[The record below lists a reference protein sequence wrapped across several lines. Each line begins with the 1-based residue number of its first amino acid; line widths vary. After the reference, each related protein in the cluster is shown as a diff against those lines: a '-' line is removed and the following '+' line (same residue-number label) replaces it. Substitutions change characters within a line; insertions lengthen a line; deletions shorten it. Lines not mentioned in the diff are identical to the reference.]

1 MLRITLDVFSGLPNP
16 SWFLSDKQEAD
27 LLERILAEPT
37 LVRPVFAD
45 HLKLGFRGYI
55 VEVLKEN
62 SLTRRKRFPTYFR
75 ISSTANAAGL
85 WLLHTSEQLDSE
97 VTDFLRE
104 IVEQDIRFPRPMA
117 APEESKPSSPSEKG
131 AGQSCVSSYLSS
143 DTDFSFWNDSSYHL
157 QYNNCYNYAAAY
169 RSNTFAQPGKISGH
183 PFTGLPSCGNVSSA
197 IRSDGWFD
205 GCQSTH
211 NLSVALVIAPNAD
224 FHFYR
229 LCVNGHW
236 CHKQGH
242 LPARNTD
249 DSGFLITNPETC
261 DRGPYT
267 DFCGYFYADNDI
279 MFVS

>member
-16 SWFLSDKQEAD
+16 SWFLTDKQEAD

-37 LVRPVFAD
+37 LVRPVFSGD
-45 HLKLGFRGYI
+45 LKLGFRGYI

-85 WLLHTSEQLDSE
+85 WLLHTSEQLDSG

-104 IVEQDIRFPRPMA
+104 VVEQDIRFPHPIA
-117 APEESKPSSPSEKG
+117 APEESRPPTEKG

-143 DTDFSFWNDSSYHL
+143 DTDFSFWNDTTYHL
-157 QYNNCYNYAAAY
+157 QNNNCYDYAAAY
-169 RSNTFAQPGKISGH
+169 RSNTFAQPGRISGH
-183 PFTGLPSCGNVSSA
+183 LFTQPPACGSVSSGMY
-197 IRSDGWFD
+197 SDGWFD

-211 NLSVALVIAPNAD
+211 NLSVALVIAPNYD

-229 LCVNGHW
+229 LCINGHW
-236 CHKQGH
+236 CHKPGMT
-242 LPARNTD
+242 PARNTD
-249 DSGFLITNPETC
+249 NSGRLITNPETC
-261 DRGPYT
+261 DRGIYT
-267 DFCGYFYADNDI
+267 VFCGYYYADNDI
-279 MFVS
+279 MFVD